1 MKEEK
6 SGFVMLFGDYP
17 AVRVIDFLITFREFD
32 YPLTE
37 IAENAGVAWS
47 TIHTI
52 FPRLVEMGIVKKTRK
67 IGRAQL
73 YKLDTK
79 NPLVKE
85 LIDLDNKLIVELAEK
100 LTAKGSAKAA
110 ST

>member
-37 IAENAGVAWS
+37 IAENSGVAWS
-47 TIHTI
+47 TIHTF
-52 FPRLVEMGIVKKTRK
+52 FPRLVEMGIVRKTRK

-73 YKLDTK
+73 YKLNTK
-79 NPLVKE
+79 NTLVKE
-85 LIDLDNKLIVELAEK
+85 LIDLDNKLIIELAEK
-100 LTAKGSAKAA
+100 FASKPSKKAA
-110 ST
+110 GA

>member
-1 MKEEK
+1 MEEEK

-37 IAENAGVAWS
+37 IAKNAGVAWS
-47 TIHTI
+47 TIHTF

-79 NPLVKE
+79 NPLVKK
-85 LIDLDNKLIVELAEK
+85 LIDLDNKIIYELAEK
-100 LTAKGSAKAA
+100 FTAEGSIEAA
-110 ST
+110 GV